1 MSEYQKNEREK
12 AIELIKNGELFENS
26 KAGFIISRK
35 GVNYPKEE
43 ILLNG
48 YKNLFAPIVNQ
59 VIEYFLE
66 NKISFWKIGGEPKG
80 KPTGHVLSSQIAC
93 LNHLFPIRNDKKEVL
108 KIAQI
113 ICEDIVDVLQIK
125 TDEFSPEYIAFEVV
139 SDNDYLNEC
148 KKGYKPTR
156 GSHCTSIDALIYAK
170 HKNGKNYILPIEW
183 KYTEHYNNTDKS
195 IEDRRNEAKGENGK
209 GRERLDRYVNKKPYL
224 IPNSEQLIKQSEYKS
239 SIYFFEP
246 FYQLMRQTLWAEQMI
261 AHKDSETIKADHYIH
276 VHVIPQENNEL
287 LDKIYP
293 RSKKNME
300 TTWRECLNDQSK
312 YKIISPEKL
321 LANTENTILKR
332 YLSKRYWEKS

>member
-183 KYTEHYNNTDKS
+183 KIHGTLQQY
-195 IEDRRNEAKGENGK
+195 R
-209 GRERLDRYVNKKPYL
+209 
-224 IPNSEQLIKQSEYKS
+224 Q
-239 SIYFFEP
+239 IY
-246 FYQLMRQTLWAEQMI
+246 
-261 AHKDSETIKADHYIH
+261 
-276 VHVIPQENNEL
+276 
-287 LDKIYP
+287 
-293 RSKKNME
+293 
-300 TTWRECLNDQSK
+300 
-312 YKIISPEKL
+312 
-321 LANTENTILKR
+321 
-332 YLSKRYWEKS
+332 